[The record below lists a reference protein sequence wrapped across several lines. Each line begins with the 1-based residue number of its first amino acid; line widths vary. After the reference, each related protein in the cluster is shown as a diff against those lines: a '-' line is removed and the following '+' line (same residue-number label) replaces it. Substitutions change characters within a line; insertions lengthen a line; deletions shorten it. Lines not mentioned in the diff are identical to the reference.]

1 MEMMYKDPKL
11 IGLALC
17 AFGVLLLIAKL
28 IYDIA
33 SRSAQARVELKSIES
48 NMLMSGAYK
57 GNSDRT
63 LRNRLERKEEREKKK
78 KKGKKG
84 QKENYDTAG
93 LAEKR
98 KPTKTPIPK
107 DLLKEYDTES
117 LLKEDEKEF
126 ETSSLMQEQ
135 KEYVLPSDGARASE
149 FETSPL
155 WTEGSSKGTEYETSA
170 LTGQD
175 EYKTSPLARP

>member
-63 LRNRLERKEEREKKK
+63 LRSRLERKEENEKKGVR
-78 KKGKKG
+78 KGRR
-84 QKENYDTAG
+84 ESYDTAG
-93 LAEKR
+93 LLEKR

-117 LLKEDEKEF
+117 LLKDDEKEY

-135 KEYVLPSDGARASE
+135 GESTPPLASAKASD

-155 WTEGSSKGTEYETSA
+155 WTEGSSEKTEFETSA
-170 LTGQD
+170 LAGMG
-175 EYKTSPLARP
+175 EYKTSPLALP